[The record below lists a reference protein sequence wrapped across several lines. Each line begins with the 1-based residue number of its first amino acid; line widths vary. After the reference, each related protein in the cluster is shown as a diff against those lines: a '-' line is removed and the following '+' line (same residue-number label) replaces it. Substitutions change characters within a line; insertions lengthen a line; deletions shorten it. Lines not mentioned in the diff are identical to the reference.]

1 MLMQQADDVP
11 YVGRTLSIDGD
22 ELLNFGGCSYLGLEL
37 RPELIEGAIGAL
49 RRFGT
54 QLSFSRAYLESPLYR
69 QLERSLEQM
78 TGGHVLATPSTS
90 LGHIAALPA
99 LIGTEDAVIIDRATH
114 ASVHTAVLLLKGV
127 SVTCVNH
134 NDMVQLE
141 QTIANLRTENRRVW
155 YLFDGLYSMHG
166 DYAPFAEIERL
177 VAKFPELHL
186 YCDDAHATSWTG
198 RNGRGRALDA
208 FADTSRLVV
217 ALSLNKAF
225 SAAGGALV
233 FPDAASRDRVR
244 RTGGPMIFSGP
255 IQPPMLG
262 AAVASAQLHLA
273 PEHAR
278 LQQQLIERVQLINA
292 LASELGVELASRDE
306 TPIFFVHCGQ
316 MEDCFALVRRLRG
329 RGFYVCPAFFP
340 AVSRDQSGVRFTV
353 SLHNT
358 AEDIE
363 QLMTAIAEELGS
375 LRLAGMRPSQV
386 QRKAG

>member
-1 MLMQQADDVP
+1 MQQADDVP
-11 YVGRTLSIDGD
+11 YVGRTLSIGGE

-37 RPELIEGAIGAL
+37 RTELIEGAIGAL

-69 QLERSLEQM
+69 ELEQALEQM

-141 QTIANLRTENRRVW
+141 QTITSLRAGHSRIW

-177 VAKFPELHL
+177 MAKYPELHL
-186 YCDDAHATSWTG
+186 YCDDAHATSWAG

-273 PEHAR
+273 PAHAR

-292 LASELGVELASRDE
+292 LASELGIELASRDE

-316 MEDCFALVRRLRG
+316 MEDCFALVGQLRD

-340 AVSRDQSGVRFTV
+340 AVSRDRSGVRFTV

-363 QLMTAIAEELGS
+363 QLMIAIAEELGS
-375 LRLAGMRPSQV
+375 LRLSGARPSQV
-386 QRKAG
+386 RRKAG